1 MSAFVVFHE
10 MSFPQLTPEEIAE
23 LQSKVDN
30 LESINVAFLIKSSN
44 SLMRIT
50 L

>member
-1 MSAFVVFHE
+1 
-10 MSFPQLTPEEIAE
+10 MSFAQQTLEEIAE
-23 LQSKVDN
+23 LQSKVDT
-30 LESINVAFLIKSSN
+30 LEPMNMALLNQSLN

>member
-1 MSAFVVFHE
+1 MSAFVVFRE
-10 MSFPQLTPEEIAE
+10 MSFVQLTPEEIAE
-23 LQSKVDN
+23 LQSKVDT
-30 LESINVAFLIKSSN
+30 LEPMNMALLIKSLN